1 MRLFKA
7 RVASGVSLLRRRFTA
22 WAALYFAAFVAAPIL
37 GVALAIDVILFF
49 VFTRLLDR
57 CYGVL
62 CFFT

>member
-7 RVASGVSLLRRRFTA
+7 RVVSGVSLPRRRFTA
-22 WAALYFAAFVAAPIL
+22 WAALYFVAIVCAPIL
-37 GVALAIDVILFF
+37 GLAFAIDVMLFF